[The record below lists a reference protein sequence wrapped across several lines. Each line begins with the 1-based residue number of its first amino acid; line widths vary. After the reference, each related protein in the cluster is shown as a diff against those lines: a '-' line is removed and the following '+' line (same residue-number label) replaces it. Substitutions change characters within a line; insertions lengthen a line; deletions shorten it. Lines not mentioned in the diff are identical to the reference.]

1 MASEMTD
8 REQFIELR
16 TMFKEHIRVC
26 TEMTTAN
33 KDDHKK
39 IREDMLGVRTEFIK
53 GITTISNRLWM
64 MMTSVVATAAGIA
77 IKLTW
82 FVG

>member
-26 TEMTTAN
+26 TEMTRTN
-33 KDDHKK
+33 KDDHEK
-39 IREDMLGVRTEFIK
+39 IRIDVASIRTEFVK